1 MPDAPVIVITGASSG
16 IGEATAR
23 LFGQQGYRVV
33 LAARR
38 KERLH
43 TLAEEIQARG
53 PGKALPVVTDVSRL
67 GEIQNLVDV
76 SLKNYGQID
85 ILFNNAGFGRLDW
98 LENLNPVQDINAQ
111 IQVNLLGMIQTAHA
125 VLPHMI
131 ERHSGHIVNM
141 SSIAGLVATPTYS
154 VYAASKFGIRGFT
167 EALRR
172 EVNVYG
178 IHVSGIYPGG
188 TLTEFTD
195 HAGIKRKTK
204 KTTPAA
210 LRLKADDVA
219 RGVLSLVKRP
229 RRMLVLPWP
238 MLLGAWTNA
247 LFPGLM
253 DWVIEQRFT
262 KPERLG

>member
-1 MPDAPVIVITGASSG
+1 MADAPVIVITGASSG

-43 TLAEEIQARG
+43 MLAEEIQRCG
-53 PGKALPVVTDVSRL
+53 PGKALPVATDVSQL

-76 SLKNYGQID
+76 TLENYGQID

-98 LENLNPVQDINAQ
+98 LENLDPLQDINAQ
-111 IQVNLLGMIQTAHA
+111 IQVNLVGVIQTAHA

-131 ERHSGHIVNM
+131 ARHSGHIINM
-141 SSIAGLVATPTYS
+141 SSIAGLIATPTYS
-154 VYAASKFGIRGFT
+154 VYAASKFAIRGFT

-172 EVNVYG
+172 EVTVYG

-188 TLTEFTD
+188 TVTEFTD

-238 MLLGAWTNA
+238 MLFGTWTNA